1 MPRKTKAAA
10 RRKARQD
17 GMTNSTVERRET
29 AARKLAAQHP
39 EATGEPIKCASP
51 PCYLPEIED

>member
-29 AARKLAAQHP
+29 ADRKLAAQPP
-39 EATGEPIKCASP
+39 ETKDEPIKCASP